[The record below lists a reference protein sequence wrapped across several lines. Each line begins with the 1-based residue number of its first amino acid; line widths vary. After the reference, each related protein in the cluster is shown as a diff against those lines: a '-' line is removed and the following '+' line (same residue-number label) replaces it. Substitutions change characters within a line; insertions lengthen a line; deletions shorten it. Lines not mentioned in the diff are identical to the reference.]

1 MKFQPLIDRDFKPLS
16 LALAA
21 FRERAKATAVV
32 VIEDPDGYNFTY
44 RLPVTGNSDQDYP
57 IVERVIKSLLWI
69 VGGNRIYFAGDEAL
83 LSRLKEDYSSRGA
96 RAFDVAFM
104 ERVYERNF
112 EIAGCAESA
121 LPRPNL
127 RSLAVG
133 NDLNGCRIGFD
144 AGGSDR
150 KVSAVKDGEVL
161 YSEEVEWLPKVSK
174 DWRYQYDGILTA
186 MKTAAAKLPRVDA
199 IGVSSAGI
207 YRNNKV
213 MVASLFNQIPAE
225 DFNLHVKNMYLD
237 IAAEIGAPVVVANDG
252 DVTALA
258 GSLES
263 ESGELLGIA
272 MGTSEAAGYVDRNKH
287 LTGWLS
293 ELAFVPVDLNPA
305 AMADEWSGDI
315 GCGVKYFSQDGVIKL
330 AELAGYR
337 FEAGLTPAQKLKV
350 VQRMMEEG
358 DPLAEKIY
366 HDIGVYLGYAI
377 PYYAEFYAVGEVLLL
392 GRVTSGK
399 GGEYAIAVAQRIL
412 REEFHSSIVI
422 KMPDEKQRRL
432 GQSIAAAMLPEIR

>member
-1 MKFQPLIDRDFKPLS
+1 MKFQPLIDQNFKPLS
-16 LALAA
+16 LELVA
-21 FRERAKATAVV
+21 FREKARSFVTV

-44 RLPVTGNSDQDYP
+44 RLPITGEFEQDYP
-57 IVERVIKSLLWI
+57 IVERIVKSLLWV
-69 VGGNRIYFAGDEAL
+69 VGGNRIYFSGSEL
-83 LSRLKEDYSSRGA
+83 LLARLKKDYSLQGA

-104 ERVYERNF
+104 ERVYEQNF
-112 EIAGCAESA
+112 EIIGCTDDT
-121 LPRPNL
+121 LPKPNL

-133 NDLNGCRIGFD
+133 NALNGCRIGFD

-161 YSEEVEWLPKVSK
+161 YSEEVEWLPKISK

-213 MVASLFNQIPAE
+213 MVASLFNQIPID
-225 DFNLHVKNMYLD
+225 DFNLHVKNIYLD

-272 MGTSEAAGYVDRNKH
+272 MGTSEAAGYVDRDKH
-287 LTGWLS
+287 LNGWLS
-293 ELAFVPVDLNPA
+293 ELAFVPVDLNPD
-305 AMADEWSGDI
+305 AMEDEWSGDV

-337 FEAGLTPAQKLKV
+337 FEADLTPAQKLKV

-358 DPLAEKIY
+358 NPLAEKIY

-377 PYYAEFYAVGEVLLL
+377 PYYAEFYSIKEVLLL

-399 GGEYAIAVAQRIL
+399 GGEYAISVAQRIL
-412 REEFHSSIVI
+412 KEEFHSSIII

>member
-1 MKFQPLIDRDFKPLS
+1 MKFQPLIDQNFKPLS
-16 LALAA
+16 LELVA
-21 FRERAKATAVV
+21 FREKARSFVTV

-44 RLPVTGNSDQDYP
+44 RLPITGEFEQDYP
-57 IVERVIKSLLWI
+57 IVERIVKSLLWV
-69 VGGNRIYFAGDEAL
+69 VGGNRIYFAGSESL
-83 LSRLKEDYSSRGA
+83 LAQLKKDYSLQGA

-104 ERVYERNF
+104 ERVYEQNF
-112 EIAGCAESA
+112 EIIGCTDDT
-121 LPRPNL
+121 LPKSNL

-133 NDLNGCRIGFD
+133 NALNGCRIGFD

-161 YSEEVEWLPKVSK
+161 YSEEVEWLPKISK

-213 MVASLFNQIPAE
+213 MVASLFNRIPIE
-225 DFNLHVKNMYLD
+225 DFNLHVKNIYLD

-272 MGTSEAAGYVDRNKH
+272 MGTSEAAGYVDRDKH
-287 LTGWLS
+287 LNGWLS
-293 ELAFVPVDLNPA
+293 ELAFVPVDLNPD
-305 AMADEWSGDI
+305 AMEDEWSGDV

-337 FEAGLTPAQKLKV
+337 FEADLTPAQKLKV

-358 DPLAEKIY
+358 NSVAEKIY

-377 PYYAEFYAVGEVLLL
+377 PYYAEFYAIKEVLLL

-399 GGEYAIAVAQRIL
+399 GGEYAISVAQRIL
-412 REEFHSSIVI
+412 KEEFHSSIII

>member
-1 MKFQPLIDRDFKPLS
+1 MKFQPLIDQNFKPLS
-16 LALAA
+16 LELVA
-21 FRERAKATAVV
+21 FREKARSFVTV

-44 RLPVTGNSDQDYP
+44 RLPITGEFEQDYP
-57 IVERVIKSLLWI
+57 IVERIVKSLLWV
-69 VGGNRIYFAGDEAL
+69 VGGNRIYFAGSEL
-83 LSRLKEDYSSRGA
+83 LLARLKKDYSLQGA

-104 ERVYERNF
+104 ERVYEQNF
-112 EIAGCAESA
+112 EIIDCTDDT
-121 LPRPNL
+121 LPKPNL

-133 NDLNGCRIGFD
+133 NALNGCRIGFD

-161 YSEEVEWLPKVSK
+161 YSEEVEWLPKISK

-213 MVASLFNQIPAE
+213 MVASLFNQIPID
-225 DFNLHVKNMYLD
+225 DFNLHVKNIYLD

-272 MGTSEAAGYVDRNKH
+272 MGTSEAAGYVDRDKH
-287 LTGWLS
+287 LNGWLS
-293 ELAFVPVDLNPA
+293 ELAFVPVDLNSD
-305 AMADEWSGDI
+305 AMEDEWSGDV

-337 FEAGLTPAQKLKV
+337 FEADLTPAQKLKV
-350 VQRMMEEG
+350 VQRMMEERN
-358 DPLAEKIY
+358 PLAEKIY

-377 PYYAEFYAVGEVLLL
+377 PYYAEFYSIKEVLLL

-399 GGEYAIAVAQRIL
+399 GGEYAISVAQRIL
-412 REEFHSSIVI
+412 KEEFHSSIII